1 LRKTRGGVML
11 VELAEAETPYH
22 PQRWLCRC
30 NDRSPFAYAR
40 GHDYIRRSDD
50 TLWAH
55 LSDGV
60 LISARSGDPLA
71 YQVGNA
77 FYDYQTRQP
86 VYYEPP

>member
-1 LRKTRGGVML
+1 VTL

-30 NDRSPFAYAR
+30 DDHSPFAYAR